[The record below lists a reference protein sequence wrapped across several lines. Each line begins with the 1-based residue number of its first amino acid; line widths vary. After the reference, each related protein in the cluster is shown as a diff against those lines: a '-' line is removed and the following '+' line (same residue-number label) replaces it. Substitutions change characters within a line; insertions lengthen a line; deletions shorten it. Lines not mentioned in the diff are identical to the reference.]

1 MSRTP
6 LTVVLATRE
15 WTPACRQVAEQ
26 LHAEDTLVVVAD
38 HESDPVVD
46 AVRDGTWRS
55 DAGGDAEAETL
66 AGTVRVVCAGDPDR
80 CSGKAN
86 AVATGMAAAET
97 ERLVWTDDDFHHP
110 PAWLATLRREY
121 ERFGPVTELP
131 FFVGRDPLATL
142 LEPAYALGGTLGTY
156 AGRKAWAGGVIFER
170 GDLEAPD
177 AHRERFGDETGTVS
191 DATGA
196 TSDATGATSDATET
210 TPDTTRTTP
219 DATGTISD
227 ETVFRRALR
236 RTVTDDG
243 LLSMYLDTTPRR
255 RVRSVPAGGSIR
267 ATLERHV
274 RFAKIVA
281 RTEPAGFWGGTVLST
296 VVACACLLA
305 PLPATLVVTLLA
317 WVVYAWLGVERP
329 SWLLAVP
336 ATLAGPPLFA
346 YAAARRTFVW
356 GDRRYAWPDPFSVE
370 IRE

>member
-1 MSRTP
+1 MSTRPTPPDVSRTP

-15 WTPACRQVAEQ
+15 WTPACEQVATQ
-26 LHAEDTLVVVAD
+26 LHAEDTLLVVAD

-46 AVRDGTWRS
+46 AVRDETWRS
-55 DAGGDAEAETL
+55 GVGGDTDTDTDAEDIDDTEEWTL
-66 AGTVRVVCAGDPDR
+66 DGTVRVVCAGDPER

-86 AVATGMAAAET
+86 AVATGMVAAGT

-110 PAWLATLRREY
+110 PEWLATLRREY
-121 ERFGPVTELP
+121 EQFGPVTELP

-170 GDLEAPD
+170 GDLAAPD
-177 AHRERFGDETGTVS
+177 GHRERFGDETKNVS
-191 DATGA
+191 DATG
-196 TSDATGATSDATET
+196 TTSDATET
-210 TPDTTRTTP
+210 TPD
-219 DATGTISD
+219 A
-227 ETVFRRALR
+227 TVFRRALR

-255 RVRSVPAGGSIR
+255 RVRSVPAGGSVR

-274 RFAKIVA
+274 RFGKIVA
-281 RTEPAGFWGGTVLST
+281 RTEPAGFWGGTALST
-296 VVACACLLA
+296 VVACGCLLA
-305 PLPATLVVTLLA
+305 PVPATLLVTLLA
-317 WVVYAWLGVERP
+317 WAVYAWLGVERR

-336 ATLAGPPLFA
+336 VTLAGPPLLA

-356 GDRRYAWPDPFSVE
+356 GGRRYAWPEPFAVE